1 MDCSASA
8 GGAAM
13 IEAKVVPRLP
23 MEAQEQR
30 VTNLI
35 QSLLVAACLGGHIHQ
50 MRCPPCLTEP
60 GQSGMHAVAMNACC
74 TD

>member
-8 GGAAM
+8 GGPAM

-35 QSLLVAACLGGHIHQ
+35 QSLLVAACLGGHPATVIKCVV
-50 MRCPPCLTEP
+50 RP
-60 GQSGMHAVAMNACC
+60 A
-74 TD
+74 